1 MVIEWLQFRVQE
13 ELREQFVQ
21 LDAEIWTAALAEY
34 SGFLGKEVW
43 ISPENL
49 DEVITVIR
57 WDSTESW
64 YSIPSADLAAIDDAF
79 SEAMGHGTYTLIAST
94 QYQVRKFCS
103 SDH

>member
-21 LDAEIWTAALAEY
+21 LDADIWTAALARY

-64 YSIPSADLAAIDDAF
+64 YSIPSADLVAIDDAF
-79 SEAMGHGTYTLIAST
+79 SEAMGHDTYELIAST

-103 SDH
+103 SDE